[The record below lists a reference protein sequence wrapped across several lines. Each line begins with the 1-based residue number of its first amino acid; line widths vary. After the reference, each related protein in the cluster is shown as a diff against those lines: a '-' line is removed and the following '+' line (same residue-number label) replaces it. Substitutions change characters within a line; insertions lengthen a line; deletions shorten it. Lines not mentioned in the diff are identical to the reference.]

1 MADSLKN
8 YLIRFLPH
16 QKSKKTKQAPQ
27 SERIWAAHVTEAQKQ
42 ERLAKYSEV
51 RDDVKKKRKSIDITP
66 AAGTFKHYLTRR
78 RTKVADPEKM
88 ASQRVR
94 ISDESSAESASEE

>member
-8 YLIRFLPH
+8 YRTRRFANQEP
-16 QKSKKTKQAPQ
+16 KKTEQAP
-27 SERIWAAHVTEAQKQ
+27 ERIWAAHVTDEQKQ
-42 ERLAKYSEV
+42 ERLAKYRGV
-51 RDDVKKKRKSIDITP
+51 RDDVKKKTKLINTTP
-66 AAGTFKHYLTRR
+66 AAGTIKHYLTRR

-94 ISDESSAESASEE
+94 ISDDGSAESASEE